1 MGSESKVRCES
12 SRNQFISWEVT
23 FSTSCFRF
31 SDLSNLAVGTADTST
46 VNVFLVMFF
55 SSIRG
60 VAMMFLPSIL
70 MVCSWGISSLLVA
83 LIFCS
88 VPEITPPMAQD
99 IFVPLSWSSA
109 VLF

>member
-60 VAMMFLPSIL
+60 CCNDVSPQHPDGLLLGDFQPSGCSYFL
-70 MVCSWGISSLLVA
+70 
-83 LIFCS
+83 FC
-88 VPEITPPMAQD
+88 A
-99 IFVPLSWSSA
+99 
-109 VLF
+109 